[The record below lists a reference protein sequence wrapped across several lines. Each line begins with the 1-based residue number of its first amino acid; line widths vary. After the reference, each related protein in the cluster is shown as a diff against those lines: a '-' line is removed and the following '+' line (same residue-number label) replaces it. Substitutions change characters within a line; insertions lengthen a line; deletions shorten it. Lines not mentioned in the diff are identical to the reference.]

1 MRKFSVASICFFNSF
16 ANGKELCLDFFMRN
30 IKFVM
35 YLFFLD
41 KQMKGLR
48 AVLCT
53 LMLCGTYLGAMYYQ
67 SQEETK
73 DFQVTV
79 EGVGFSKQTP
89 DRVDIVLSLS
99 ETGATSVDARN
110 AVAQTMKRLE
120 ATLSGQKVATNQI
133 KTENVSVQQDWD
145 YVSGSRVVNGYIARQ
160 TLSVF
165 LSGADV
171 EKDAEV
177 LQAKLPNRV
186 SVDSIDFSLVEK
198 KMGSDEARNAAFED
212 AKKQAAQL
220 AQLAGKKLGKVVA
233 ISASDD
239 QGQLI
244 YPVRAKSV
252 NQIAES
258 ASESKLYAGEQEQ
271 TAKLTVT
278 FELE

>member
-1 MRKFSVASICFFNSF
+1 MRKFSIASICFFNSF

-79 EGVGFSKQTP
+79 EGVGSSKQTP

-145 YVSGSRVVNGYIARQ
+145 YVSGSRVANGYIARQ

-239 QGQLI
+239 QGQMI

-252 NQIAES
+252 DQIAES

>member
-1 MRKFSVASICFFNSF
+1 MRKFSIASICFFNSF

-79 EGVGFSKQTP
+79 EGVGSSKQTP

-145 YVSGSRVVNGYIARQ
+145 YVSGSRVANGYIARQ

-171 EKDAEV
+171 EKAAEV

-198 KMGSDEARNAAFED
+198 KMGNDEARNAAFED

-239 QGQLI
+239 QGQMI

-252 NQIAES
+252 NQVAES

-271 TAKLTVT
+271 TAKLTLT

>member
-1 MRKFSVASICFFNSF
+1 MRKFSIASICFFYSF

-79 EGVGFSKQTP
+79 EGVGSSKQTP

-145 YVSGSRVVNGYIARQ
+145 YVSGSRVANGYIARQ

-171 EKDAEV
+171 EKAAEV

-198 KMGSDEARNAAFED
+198 KMGNDEARNAAFED

-239 QGQLI
+239 QGQMI

-252 NQIAES
+252 NQVAES

>member
-1 MRKFSVASICFFNSF
+1 MRKFSIASICFFNSF

-79 EGVGFSKQTP
+79 EGVGSSKQTP

-145 YVSGSRVVNGYIARQ
+145 YVSGARVANGYIARQ

-239 QGQLI
+239 QGQMI

-252 NQIAES
+252 NQVGES

>member
-1 MRKFSVASICFFNSF
+1 MRKFSIASICFFNSF

-79 EGVGFSKQTP
+79 EGVGSSKQTP

-120 ATLSGQKVATNQI
+120 ATLSGQKVAINQI

-145 YVSGSRVVNGYIARQ
+145 YVSGSRVANGYIARQ

-220 AQLAGKKLGKVVA
+220 AQLAGKKLGKVVT

-239 QGQLI
+239 QGQMI

-252 NQIAES
+252 NQVAES

>member
-1 MRKFSVASICFFNSF
+1 MRKFSIASICFFNSF

-35 YLFFLD
+35 YLFFLN

-79 EGVGFSKQTP
+79 EGVGSSKQTP

-120 ATLSGQKVATNQI
+120 ATLSEQKVATNQI

-145 YVSGSRVVNGYIARQ
+145 YVSGSRVANGYIARQ

-239 QGQLI
+239 QGQMI

>member
-79 EGVGFSKQTP
+79 EGVGSSKQTP

-133 KTENVSVQQDWD
+133 KTENVSVQLDWD
-145 YVSGSRVVNGYIARQ
+145 YVSGSRVANGYIARQ

-239 QGQLI
+239 QGQMI

>member
-1 MRKFSVASICFFNSF
+1 MRKFSIASICFFNSF

-79 EGVGFSKQTP
+79 EGVGSSKQTP

-145 YVSGSRVVNGYIARQ
+145 YVSGSRVANGYIARQ

-239 QGQLI
+239 QGQMI

-252 NQIAES
+252 NQVGES

>member
-1 MRKFSVASICFFNSF
+1 MRKFSIASICFFNSF

-79 EGVGFSKQTP
+79 EGVGSSKQTP

-145 YVSGSRVVNGYIARQ
+145 YVSGSRVANGYIVRQ

-171 EKDAEV
+171 EKAAEV

-198 KMGSDEARNAAFED
+198 KMGNDEARNAAFED

-239 QGQLI
+239 QGQMI

-252 NQIAES
+252 NQVAES

>member
-1 MRKFSVASICFFNSF
+1 MRKFSIASICFFNSF

-79 EGVGFSKQTP
+79 EGVGSSKQTP

-271 TAKLTVT
+271 TARLTVT

>member
-1 MRKFSVASICFFNSF
+1 MKKFSIASICFFNSF

-79 EGVGFSKQTP
+79 EGVGSSKQTP

-120 ATLSGQKVATNQI
+120 VTLSGQKVATNQI

-145 YVSGSRVVNGYIARQ
+145 YVSGSRVANGYIARQ

-239 QGQLI
+239 QGQII

>member
-1 MRKFSVASICFFNSF
+1 MRKFSIASICFFNSF

-79 EGVGFSKQTP
+79 EGVGSSKQTP

-145 YVSGSRVVNGYIARQ
+145 YVSGSRVANGYIARQ

-171 EKDAEV
+171 EKAAEV

-198 KMGSDEARNAAFED
+198 KMGNDEARNAAFED

-239 QGQLI
+239 QGQMI

-252 NQIAES
+252 NQVAES

>member
-1 MRKFSVASICFFNSF
+1 MRNISLLSICFFYSF
-16 ANGKELCLDFFMRN
+16 ANGKELCLDFFVRN
-30 IKFVM
+30 AKFVM

-79 EGVGFSKQTP
+79 EGVGSSKQTP

-145 YVSGSRVVNGYIARQ
+145 YVSGSRVANGYIARQ

-239 QGQLI
+239 QGQMI
-244 YPVRAKSV
+244 YPVRAKSL

>member
-1 MRKFSVASICFFNSF
+1 MRKFSIASICFFNSF

-53 LMLCGTYLGAMYYQ
+53 LMLCGTYLGAMYYHA
-67 SQEETK
+67 QEDTK

-79 EGVGFSKQTP
+79 EGVGSSKQTP

-120 ATLSGQKVATNQI
+120 ATLSGQKVATNQS

-145 YVSGSRVVNGYIARQ
+145 YVSGSRVANGYIARQ

-239 QGQLI
+239 QGQMI